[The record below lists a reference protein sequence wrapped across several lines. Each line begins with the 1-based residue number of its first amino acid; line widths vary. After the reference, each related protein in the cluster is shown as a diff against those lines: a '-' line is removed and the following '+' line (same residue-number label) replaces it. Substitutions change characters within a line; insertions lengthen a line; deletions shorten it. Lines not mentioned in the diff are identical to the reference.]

1 MIPPEYAYDI
11 LAIDPGTD
19 TLGASLL
26 RLDVRVEDIELLY
39 AGTWHASR
47 RYDPDGDIALGYG
60 NRAARIQEHRRSLT
74 TLLQEYQ
81 PQAVACETP
90 FIGRFKQSGIALSEL
105 FSAIQTTVID
115 FDPTV
120 SFLGVDNRSA
130 KRAVGI
136 MTSRVGKDDVRQKVL
151 NLMNITPRNG
161 VVLANL
167 DEHAIDSIAVG
178 YFAAELLFEEWRI
191 LDDHR
196 NGKVGTKR
204 R

>member
-1 MIPPEYAYDI
+1 MIF
-11 LAIDPGTD
+11 
-19 TLGASLL
+19 
-26 RLDVRVEDIELLY
+26 
-39 AGTWHASR
+39 R
-47 RYDPDGDIALGYG
+47 RIKIKTFAFFNY
-60 NRAARIQEHRRSLT
+60 
-74 TLLQEYQ
+74 
-81 PQAVACETP
+81 
-90 FIGRFKQSGIALSEL
+90 
-105 FSAIQTTVID
+105 
-115 FDPTV
+115 
-120 SFLGVDNRSA
+120 
-130 KRAVGI
+130 
-136 MTSRVGKDDVRQKVL
+136 DVRQKVL